1 MILIKQEIQIMKP
14 EYLQFTSDVL
24 GSLER
29 GIVSEIHETGEVSI
43 EVKVGEHRLILC
55 DFLETSD
62 QPRVS
67 LQVGDLVLFLLPRTS
82 EEKGCVLGRIGR
94 YREPE
99 KEIKKK
105 APENLVVEAKKQLDL
120 KCGQSSI
127 VMRRDGKLV
136 LKGVDVVS
144 RAKRNNKIK
153 GGSVNIN

>member
-1 MILIKQEIQIMKP
+1 MKP
-14 EYLQFTSDVL
+14 EYLQFTSDEL
-24 GSLER
+24 GSIER
-29 GIVSEIHETGEVSI
+29 GVVVEILENGEISV
-43 EVKVGEHRLILC
+43 EVKVGAHRLILC

-62 QPRVS
+62 QPKVS
-67 LQVGDLVLFLLPRTS
+67 LRPGDPVLFLLPRTS

-94 YREPE
+94 YRKPE

-105 APENLVVEAKKQLDL
+105 PENLVVEAKKRIDL
-120 KCGQSSI
+120 KCGKSSI

-136 LKGVDVVS
+136 VKGVDVVS